1 MTTSTT
7 LFSQHLSSPQLRF
20 DYALRIQVAN
30 TPFSGFRRWGPYDKN
45 QPRKNRI
52 ACAMIY
58 PPWATPEA
66 RKLREALL
74 NGMFAFAGFE
84 AFSKGV
90 FIADIEMVIVN
101 ATQTDSPLTQS
112 HLYGEKASELAQSFD
127 YDLVLGVIPQTP
139 HYIYDSPYY
148 AAKLTLAANGIP
160 CQLVT
165 LEKLR
170 SDETFKWS
178 LANIALQIYAKLGFV
193 PWVVETPDIPQDL
206 IIGVGRR
213 EVREGRIGTTKR
225 YMGFTTAY
233 KNNGAFLSFNGIV
246 PANAGNSYHELL
258 SEAIAKALIDFRD
271 IQSRQNLPT
280 TNPDRVVFHSF
291 KKIGV
296 NEIEAIE
303 AGIRRGSQS
312 QVLLP
317 YALLHIDGSN
327 NFLLFD
333 DSDRSYL
340 PKSGFVAS
348 LGPLHALLLT
358 EGRERYEHRKV
369 GFPTPLVIRLD
380 PRSKLETENLVD
392 AFPGLVEQVYGLSK
406 VNWRG
411 FNAAAIPITLGYAR
425 LIADVMASCP
435 TPDLWAQIATA
446 ENLRDKAWF
455 L

>member
-1 MTTSTT
+1 MTTSTR
-7 LFSQHLSSPQLRF
+7 LFSQHLPSPQLRF
-20 DYALRIQVAN
+20 DYALRIQVAD

-45 QPRKNRI
+45 QPRKNKI

-58 PPWATPEA
+58 PSWATSEA
-66 RKLREALL
+66 RKVREALL
-74 NGMFAFAGFE
+74 NGMFAFAGFR

-90 FIADIEMVIVN
+90 LITDIEMVAVN
-101 ATQTDSPLTQS
+101 ATQNDPLLTQS
-112 HLYGEKASELAQSFD
+112 HLYREKAGELAKSFN
-127 YDLVLGVIPQTP
+127 YDLVLAVIPHTP

-148 AAKLTLAANGIP
+148 ATKLTLAANGIP
-160 CQLVT
+160 CQLLTV
-165 LEKLR
+165 EKLR

-178 LANIALQIYAKLGFV
+178 LANIALQMYAKLGFV
-193 PWVVETPDIPQDL
+193 PWVVETPDSPQDL
-206 IIGVGRR
+206 VIGVGRR
-213 EVREGRIGTTKR
+213 EVREGRIGATRR

-246 PANAGNSYHELL
+246 PAGAGDSYLELL
-258 SEAIAKALIDFRD
+258 SEAIAKALSDYRD
-271 IQSRQNLPT
+271 VQSRQNLPA
-280 TNPDRVVFHSF
+280 TNPDRIIFHSF
-291 KKIGV
+291 KKVGV

-312 QVLLP
+312 QTLLP
-317 YALLHIDGSN
+317 YALLHIDGFN

-348 LGPLHALLLT
+348 LGPLQALLLT

-369 GFPTPLVIRLD
+369 GFPAPLVIRLD
-380 PRSKLETENLVD
+380 PRSKLETEDLAD
-392 AFPGLVEQVYGLSK
+392 MFPGLVEQVYGLSK

-411 FNAAAIPITLGYAR
+411 FNAAAVPISLGYAR